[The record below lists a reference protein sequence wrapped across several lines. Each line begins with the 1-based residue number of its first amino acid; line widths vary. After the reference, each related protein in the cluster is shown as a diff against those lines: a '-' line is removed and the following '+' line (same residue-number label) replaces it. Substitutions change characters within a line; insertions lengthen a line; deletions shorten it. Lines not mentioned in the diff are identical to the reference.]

1 MNTRGTLRQRTFLG
15 ASVDSV
21 HRSVLRT
28 GIWAPPFVQRRV
40 IYCNHTADPSAFDE
54 TSAATVTRSC
64 QDDEGDDVWR
74 SIGDA
79 TGASWAQRATYWAR
93 ATGRRRVRSSARHG
107 GFALTLPGAGRVPG
121 CRAPAR
127 TAKARRKL
135 VQSTPRRI
143 RVTTV
148 TSPGVARSP
157 PEWRFPS
164 VVSAQH
170 HSSVNPVCRAPDDSS

>member
-1 MNTRGTLRQRTFLG
+1 MSRRLKAVNTRGTLRQRTFLG

-79 TGASWAQRATYWAR
+79 TGACVGATRNVLGPGDRTSTRKVERAT
-93 ATGRRRVRSSARHG
+93 RRVRPYPAKGR
-107 GFALTLPGAGRVPG
+107 AG
-121 CRAPAR
+121 
-127 TAKARRKL
+127 
-135 VQSTPRRI
+135 
-143 RVTTV
+143 
-148 TSPGVARSP
+148 PGVPRARPNGEGAPEARS
-157 PEWRFPS
+157 EYATTNTRHYRN
-164 VVSAQH
+164 VSGG
-170 HSSVNPVCRAPDDSS
+170 SS